1 MEKDTRNA
9 IIVLMIVVAA
19 IVGAVFGNLMAAQ
32 FDREDPPDREDI
44 EKDDYAIYRTMAA
57 AVATVNLVIALVL
70 ILLYIEV
77 YRDVKSDFT
86 VGLMMVTMSFMLYA
100 LFSNPLI
107 HSVFGFRAFGL
118 GPFAIIP
125 NFFAMIA
132 MSTLVYLSLK

>member
-19 IVGAVFGNLMAAQ
+19 IVGAVFGNLMATQ

-44 EKDDYAIYRTMAA
+44 EKGDYTIYRTMAA

-70 ILLYIEV
+70 ILLYLEV

-86 VGLMMVTMSFMLYA
+86 VGLIMVTMSFMLYA

-132 MSTLVYLSLK
+132 MSTLLYLSLK

>member
-19 IVGAVFGNLMAAQ
+19 IVGAVFGNLMAVQ

-44 EKDDYAIYRTMAA
+44 EKDDFTIYRTMAA

-70 ILLYIEV
+70 ILLYMEV

-86 VGLMMVTMSFMLYA
+86 VGLILVMMSFMLYA

-125 NFFAMIA
+125 NIFAMIA
-132 MSTLVYLSLK
+132 MSTLLYLSLK

>member
-19 IVGAVFGNLMAAQ
+19 IVGAVFGNMMENQ
-32 FDREDPPDREDI
+32 FEREDPPDREEL
-44 EKDDYAIYRTMAA
+44 EKKDSTIYRTLTA
-57 AVATVNLVIALVL
+57 AVATVNLVIATGLLV
-70 ILLYIEV
+70 LYIEV

-86 VGLMMVTMSFMLYA
+86 VGLIMVTISFILYA

-125 NFFAMIA
+125 NVFAMIA
-132 MSTLVYLSLK
+132 MSTLLYLSQK